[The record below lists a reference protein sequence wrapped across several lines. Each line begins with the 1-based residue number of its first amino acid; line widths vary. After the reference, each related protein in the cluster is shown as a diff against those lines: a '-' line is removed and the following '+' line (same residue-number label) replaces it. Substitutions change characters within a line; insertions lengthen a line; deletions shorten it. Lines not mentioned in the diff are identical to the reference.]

1 MLALSPET
9 LNDRFLRAVVGN
21 IPPDHLAG
29 QLGIP
34 LARIQRLLV
43 RYRLTWSG
51 GRYLHHL
58 AKAEPDPVEE
68 TEEEADAPARTR
80 VEILPGR
87 VRFPDGR
94 MLRVRYAEH
103 RPAVMDVHPGPM
115 PAPPPTVSEMG
126 CSLA

>member
-1 MLALSPET
+1 MLSISPET

-21 IPPDHLAG
+21 VPPEHLAG
-29 QLGIP
+29 QLGVP
-34 LARIQRLLV
+34 VTRIQRLMV
-43 RYRLTWSG
+43 RYRLNWSA

-58 AKAEPDPVEE
+58 ATPEPVPTAEPEE
-68 TEEEADAPARTR
+68 PDEVQARAR

-103 RPAVMDVHPGPM
+103 PPAVMDVHPGPM
-115 PAPPPTVSEMG
+115 PPPPQTVSAIG

>member
-1 MLALSPET
+1 MLSLSPET

-21 IPPDHLAG
+21 VPPDHLAG
-29 QLGIP
+29 QLGVP

-58 AKAEPDPVEE
+58 AAPEPEPAEEPEDEAE
-68 TEEEADAPARTR
+68 TPARTR

-94 MLRVRYAEH
+94 TLSVRYAEH
-103 RPAVMDVHPGPM
+103 PAAVRDVHPGPM
-115 PAPPPTVSEMG
+115 PPRPQTASAIG
-126 CSLA
+126 CSLG